1 MTKTVEER
9 DRVVVRF
16 AGDSGD
22 GMQLTGDRF
31 TSATA
36 LLGNDLATLPDFPAE
51 IRAPAGTVHG
61 VSAFQIQFAS
71 TDVATPGDH
80 ADVLVAMNPAAL
92 KADLGTVARGGSLI
106 LNEDAF
112 QQRNLEKAGYTVDP
126 RTDGSLD
133 GYQVYSVPMTS
144 ITVRA
149 VEPVGVSK
157 KEAERA
163 KNMFALGLV
172 SWMYGRPT
180 EPTLEWLER
189 KFGSKPEIFEANVA
203 AFKAGFNFGET
214 TELFAH
220 PVEVKAAPAE
230 PGIYR
235 NVAGAQAL
243 AWGLIAASRVSGL
256 PLFYASYP
264 ITPASDLLHE
274 LSRQKN
280 FGVITV
286 QAEDEIAAANMAL
299 GAAFTGQLAVT
310 GTSGPGLDLKT
321 ETIGL
326 AVITELPMIVVD
338 VQRAGPSTGM
348 PTKTEQADLLAA
360 MFGRHGESPIPIVAA
375 SSPSE
380 CFEVALEAARVAV
393 RYRTPVIVLSDT
405 FLQNSSEPWRLPDVA
420 SIEPIDPMFARPNG
434 AAFQPYARDDHG
446 ARPWAIP
453 GTPGLQHRIGGLERE
468 DVTGAISYDAENH
481 ERMTDLRREKVQGI
495 ATSLPPLE
503 VDDPAGDAELL
514 VLGWGSTSGS
524 IRAAVGRAR
533 DAGERIARAHLRW
546 LNPLPTNTGEVL
558 RRYPKVL
565 IPEINEG
572 QLALLLR
579 AKFLVD
585 ARSFSR
591 VQGRPIWAD
600 ELDDA
605 IAEALRG

>member
-220 PVEVKAAPAE
+220 PVEVKAAPAD